1 MTVTLTEKATI
12 RLQSFLKKQ
21 SNKVSGIRVGV
32 KDGGCN
38 GYEYTLNLV
47 GKPNEKDVCF
57 NQNNISIYVD
67 PNNISL
73 LEGVVID
80 FVDSLVK
87 SGFIFTNPNATGT
100 CDCGKSFSTANCG
113 RQSTPCS

>member
-21 SNKVSGIRVGV
+21 SNKVSSIRVGV

-47 GKPNEKDVCF
+47 GKPNEKDVCL
-57 NQNNISIYVD
+57 
-67 PNNISL
+67 SL
-73 LEGVVID
+73 IH
-80 FVDSLVK
+80 
-87 SGFIFTNPNATGT
+87 I
-100 CDCGKSFSTANCG
+100 
-113 RQSTPCS
+113 